1 MNSALSLFKPSNLA
15 KDIPAGLVVFLVAMP
30 LCLGISLASN
40 APLAAGLIAG
50 IIGGLI
56 VGALSGSSTSV
67 TGPAAGLT
75 AVVASQIAELGSF
88 QAFLVAV
95 ILAGA
100 VQVVFG
106 ILKGGFLASFFPSSV
121 VKGLLAAI
129 GIIIILKQLPHLVG
143 YDAQPV
149 GPTDFSHPN
158 DPRIATDDTN
168 TFTELASVWRL
179 FLPGATLIGLFS
191 LGLLMLW
198 GNFACL
204 QKSPVPGPLV
214 AVLLAT
220 GANLLLIKMGH
231 PWAIGST
238 HLVQVPMAEGSSG
251 ILQLLA
257 FPDFSILTKPVVY
270 GAAITIAVIASLE
283 TLLTIEAVDKIDP
296 QQRKTPA
303 NRELFA
309 QGIGNMI
316 SGSLGGLPMTSVI
329 VRSGANL
336 NAGCQTKI
344 SAIVHGLLLLGC
356 VALIPGWLN
365 QIPLCVLAA
374 VLIVTGYKLASPK
387 VIGQMWR
394 AGKYMFLPFAMTVV
408 AIVLTNLL
416 TGILIGLGIS
426 LLFILRSNYRRSI
439 HQVLERHV
447 HGEVL
452 RVELSPQVSFFNRA
466 ALQKILME
474 APRGA
479 RVQIDAQNCDFIDPD
494 ILDLL
499 SDFKEITSKAHG
511 VEVSLLGF
519 KKKYEKLQEDLT
531 FIDYSSREVQQSLK
545 PAEVLQILKDG
556 HQRFLEGKP
565 LVRDLRRQA
574 GATATGQFPIA
585 AVLGCIDSRAPVEH
599 IFDLGVGDAFVA
611 RIAGNVARDKMIGSL
626 EFACGVAGAK
636 LLLVLGHTSCGAVKA
651 SVDLKVAGKSAAEAT
666 GCDHLDELVEIIQG
680 SIDPSQLKDFSSWAD
695 DKKKAFVDEVA
706 RKNVL
711 NTMNYIR
718 DKSSILD
725 RLTRENKIMMV
736 GAIYDVNTGKV
747 NFLA

>member
-1 MNSALSLFKPSNLA
+1 MTILSLFKPSNLA
-15 KDIPAGLVVFLVAMP
+15 KDIPAGLVVFLVALP

-40 APLAAGLIAG
+40 APLAAGIIAG
-50 IIGGLI
+50 IVGGLV

-75 AVVASQIAELGSF
+75 AVVATQIAELGSF

-95 ILAGA
+95 VVAGA
-100 VQVVFG
+100 LQIIFG
-106 ILKGGFLASFFPSSV
+106 ILKGGFLSSFFPSSV

-143 YDAQPV
+143 YDADPV
-149 GPTDFSHPN
+149 GETDFCQL
-158 DPRIATDDTN
+158 DQKN
-168 TFTELASVWRL
+168 TFTELPAAFRM
-179 FLPGATLIGLFS
+179 FLPGAAVIGLLS
-191 LGLLMLW
+191 LGLLVVW
-198 GNFACL
+198 GKVSWL
-204 QKSPVPGPLV
+204 QKFPVPGPLV
-214 AVLLAT
+214 AVLFGTA
-220 GANLLLIKMGH
+220 ANLLMIQMGH
-231 PWAIGST
+231 PWAIAPT
-238 HLVQVPMAEGSSG
+238 HLVQVPVAEGASG
-251 ILQLLA
+251 FLQLFC
-257 FPDFSILTKPVVY
+257 FPDFSVLAKPALY
-270 GAAITIAVIASLE
+270 GAAVTLAVIASLE

-296 QQRKTPA
+296 QQRKSPG
-303 NRELFA
+303 NRELLA
-309 QGIGNMI
+309 QGAGNMV
-316 SGSLGGLPMTSVI
+316 SGFLGGLPMTSVI

-336 NAGCQTKI
+336 NAGAQTKI
-344 SAIVHGLLLLGC
+344 STIFHGVLLLGC
-356 VALIPGWLN
+356 VALLPRWLN

-387 VIGQMWR
+387 VIGQMWS
-394 AGKYMFLPFAMTVV
+394 AGKYQFLPFAVTVV

-439 HQVLERHV
+439 HQVMEKHV
-447 HGEVL
+447 HGDVL
-452 RVELSPQVSFFNRA
+452 RVELDPQVSFFNRA
-466 ALQKILME
+466 ALQKILMD

-479 RVQIDAQNCDFIDPD
+479 KVQIDARNCDFIDPD
-494 ILDLL
+494 ILDILT
-499 SDFKEITSKAHG
+499 DFKEVTSKAHG

-531 FIDYSSREVQQSLK
+531 FVDYSSREVQQSLK
-545 PAEVLQILKDG
+545 PVEVLQILKDG
-556 HQRFLEGKP
+556 HERFLVGKP

-651 SVDLKVAGKSAAEAT
+651 SVELKVAGKTAVEAT
-666 GCDHLDELVEIIQG
+666 GCDHLDELVGIIQG
-680 SIDPSQLKDFSSWAD
+680 SIDSSQLKDFSSWAD
-695 DKKKAFVDEVA
+695 DKKKDYVDAVA
-706 RKNVL
+706 RKNVV
-711 NTMNYIR
+711 NTMNYILE
-718 DKSSILD
+718 KSRILD
-725 RLTRENKIMMV
+725 RLVRENKIMIV
-736 GAIYDVNTGKV
+736 GAVYDVHTGKV
-747 NFLA
+747 NFL

>member
-1 MNSALSLFKPSNLA
+1 MSSLSLFKPSNLA
-15 KDIPAGLVVFLVAMP
+15 KDLPAGLVVFLVALP

-40 APLAAGLIAG
+40 APLAAGIIAG
-50 IIGGLI
+50 IVGGLV

-75 AVVASQIAELGSF
+75 AVVATQIAELGSF

-95 ILAGA
+95 ILAGV
-100 VQVVFG
+100 VQIVFG
-106 ILKGGFLASFFPSSV
+106 LIKGGFLASFFPSSV

-149 GPTDFSHPN
+149 GSTDFYNPN
-158 DPRIATDDTN
+158 DPKIITDDTN
-168 TFTELASVWRL
+168 TFTELTSVWRQ
-179 FLPGATLIGLFS
+179 FLPGASLIGLLS
-191 LGLLMLW
+191 LGFLMIW
-198 GNFACL
+198 GKVAWL

-214 AVLLAT
+214 AVLFAT
-220 GANLLLIKMGH
+220 GANLILVQAGH
-231 PWAIGST
+231 PWAIGVS
-238 HLVQVPMAEGSSG
+238 HLVQVPMAEGASG
-251 ILQLLA
+251 IFKLLA
-257 FPDFSILTKPVVY
+257 FPDFSILAKPLVY
-270 GAAITIAVIASLE
+270 GAALTLAIIASLE

-296 QQRKTPA
+296 QQRKSPA
-303 NRELFA
+303 NRELLA
-309 QGIGNMI
+309 QGAGNI
-316 SGSLGGLPMTSVI
+316 VSGLLGGLPMTSVI
-329 VRSGANL
+329 VRSSANL
-336 NAGCQTKI
+336 NAGAQTKVA
-344 SAIVHGLLLLGC
+344 AIFHGVLLLGC
-356 VALIPGWLN
+356 VALIPAWLN

-387 VIGQMWR
+387 VIGQMWS
-394 AGKYMFLPFAMTVV
+394 AGKYQFLPFAVTVV

-439 HQVLERHV
+439 HQVMEKHV
-447 HGEVL
+447 HGDVL
-452 RVELSPQVSFFNRA
+452 RVELDPQVSFFNRA

-474 APRGA
+474 APRGTK
-479 RVQIDAQNCDFIDPD
+479 VQIDARNCDFIDPD

-499 SDFKEITSKAHG
+499 TDFKEVTSKAHG
-511 VEVSLLGF
+511 VEMSLLGF

-531 FIDYSSREVQQSLK
+531 FVDYSSREVQQSLK
-545 PAEVLQILKDG
+545 PVEVLQILKDG
-556 HQRFLEGKP
+556 HERFLAGKP

-636 LLLVLGHTSCGAVKA
+636 LLMVLGHTSCGAVKA
-651 SVDLKVAGKSAAEAT
+651 SVELKVAGKSAAEAT
-666 GCDHLDELVEIIQG
+666 GCDHLDELVGIIQG
-680 SIDPSQLKDFSSWAD
+680 SIDPSQMKDFSNWAD

-706 RKNVL
+706 RNNVL

-718 DKSSILD
+718 EKSGILD
-725 RLTRENKIMMV
+725 RLAREHKIMMV
-736 GAIYDVNTGKV
+736 GAIYDVNTGRV
-747 NFLA
+747 SFLE

>member
-1 MNSALSLFKPSNLA
+1 MTTLSLFKPSNLA
-15 KDIPAGLVVFLVAMP
+15 KDIPAGLVVFLVALP

-40 APLAAGLIAG
+40 APLAAGIIAG
-50 IIGGLI
+50 IVGGLV
-56 VGALSGSSTSV
+56 VGVLSGSSTSV

-88 QAFLVAV
+88 QAFLVALIV
-95 ILAGA
+95 AGA
-100 VQVVFG
+100 LQIVFG
-106 ILKGGFLASFFPSSV
+106 LLKGGFLASFFPSSV

-143 YDAQPV
+143 YDANPV
-149 GPTDFSHPN
+149 GDTDFCQ
-158 DPRIATDDTN
+158 TDQKN
-168 TFTELASVWRL
+168 TFTELPTAFKM
-179 FLPGATLIGLFS
+179 FLPGATMIGLLS
-191 LGLLMLW
+191 LGLLVVW
-198 GNFACL
+198 GKVSWL
-204 QKSPVPGPLV
+204 QKSPIPGPLV
-214 AVLLAT
+214 AVLFGTAV
-220 GANLLLIKMGH
+220 NLVLIQMGH
-231 PWAIGST
+231 PWAIAPT
-238 HLVQVPMAEGSSG
+238 HLVQVPVAEGASG
-251 ILQLLA
+251 FLQLFS
-257 FPDFSILTKPVVY
+257 FPDFSALAKPAVY
-270 GAAITIAVIASLE
+270 GAAVTLAVIASLE

-296 QQRKTPA
+296 QQRKSPA
-303 NRELFA
+303 NRELLA
-309 QGIGNMI
+309 QGAGNMV
-316 SGSLGGLPMTSVI
+316 SGFLGGLPITSVI

-336 NAGCQTKI
+336 NAGAQTKI
-344 SAIVHGLLLLGC
+344 SAIFHGVLLLGC
-356 VALIPGWLN
+356 VALLPRWLN

-387 VIGQMWR
+387 VIGQMWS
-394 AGKYMFLPFAMTVV
+394 AGKYQFLPFAVTVV

-439 HQVLERHV
+439 HQVMEKHV
-447 HGEVL
+447 HGDVL
-452 RVELSPQVSFFNRA
+452 RVELAPQVSFFNRA
-466 ALQKILME
+466 ALQKILMD
-474 APRGA
+474 APRGTK
-479 RVQIDAQNCDFIDPD
+479 VQIDARNCDFIDPD

-499 SDFKEITSKAHG
+499 TDFKEVTSRAHG
-511 VEVSLLGF
+511 VEVSLVGF

-531 FIDYSSREVQQSLK
+531 FVDYSSREVQQSLK

-556 HQRFLEGKP
+556 HERFLAGKP

-651 SVDLKVAGKSAAEAT
+651 SVELKAAGKTASEAT
-666 GCDHLDELVEIIQG
+666 GCDHLDELVGIIQG
-680 SIDPSQLKDFSSWAD
+680 SIDSSQLRDFSNWAD
-695 DKKKAFVDEVA
+695 DKKRGFVDAVA
-706 RKNVL
+706 RKNVV

-718 DKSSILD
+718 EKSGILD
-725 RLTRENKIMMV
+725 RLVRENKIMIV
-736 GAIYDVNTGKV
+736 GAVYDVSTGKV
-747 NFLA
+747 EFL

>member
-1 MNSALSLFKPSNLA
+1 MTTLSLFKPSNLA
-15 KDIPAGLVVFLVAMP
+15 KDIPAGLVVFLVALP

-40 APLAAGLIAG
+40 APLAAGIIAG
-50 IIGGLI
+50 IVGGLV

-95 ILAGA
+95 IVAGA
-100 VQVVFG
+100 LQIVFG
-106 ILKGGFLASFFPSSV
+106 LLKGGFLASFFPSSV
-121 VKGLLAAI
+121 VEGLLAAI

-143 YDAQPV
+143 YDANPV
-149 GPTDFSHPN
+149 GDTDFCQ
-158 DPRIATDDTN
+158 TDDKN
-168 TFTELASVWRL
+168 TFTELPAAL
-179 FLPGATLIGLFS
+179 QMFLPGAAMIGLLS
-191 LGLLMLW
+191 LGLLVVW
-198 GNFACL
+198 GKVSWL

-214 AVLLAT
+214 AVLFGTA
-220 GANLLLIKMGH
+220 ANLLLIQMGH
-231 PWAIGST
+231 PWAIAPT
-238 HLVQVPMAEGSSG
+238 HLVQVPVAEGASG
-251 ILQLLA
+251 FLQL
-257 FPDFSILTKPVVY
+257 FCSPDFSVLAKPALY
-270 GAAITIAVIASLE
+270 GAAVTLAVIASLE

-296 QQRKTPA
+296 QQRKSPA
-303 NRELFA
+303 NRELLA
-309 QGIGNMI
+309 QGAGNMV
-316 SGSLGGLPMTSVI
+316 SGFLGGLPMTSVI

-336 NAGCQTKI
+336 NAGAQTKI
-344 SAIVHGLLLLGC
+344 STIFHGVLLLGC
-356 VALIPGWLN
+356 VALLPRWLN

-387 VIGQMWR
+387 VIGQMWS
-394 AGKYMFLPFAMTVV
+394 AGKYQFLPFAVTVV

-439 HQVLERHV
+439 HQVMEKHV
-447 HGEVL
+447 HGDVL
-452 RVELSPQVSFFNRA
+452 RVELAPQVSFFNRA
-466 ALQKILME
+466 ALQKILMD
-474 APRGA
+474 ALRGTK
-479 RVQIDAQNCDFIDPD
+479 VQIDARNCDFIDPD

-499 SDFKEITSKAHG
+499 TDFKEVTSRAHG
-511 VEVSLLGF
+511 VEVSLVGF

-531 FIDYSSREVQQSLK
+531 FVDYSSREVQQSLK
-545 PAEVLQILKDG
+545 PAEVLRILKDG
-556 HQRFLEGKP
+556 HERFLEGKP

-651 SVDLKVAGKSAAEAT
+651 SVELKVAGKTASEAT
-666 GCDHLDELVEIIQG
+666 GCDHLDELVGIIQG
-680 SIDPSQLKDFSSWAD
+680 SIDSSQLKDFSNWAD
-695 DKKKAFVDEVA
+695 DKKRGFVDEVA
-706 RKNVL
+706 RKNVV

-718 DKSSILD
+718 EKSRILD
-725 RLTRENKIMMV
+725 RLVRENKIMIV
-736 GAIYDVNTGKV
+736 GAVYDVNTGKV
-747 NFLA
+747 EFL